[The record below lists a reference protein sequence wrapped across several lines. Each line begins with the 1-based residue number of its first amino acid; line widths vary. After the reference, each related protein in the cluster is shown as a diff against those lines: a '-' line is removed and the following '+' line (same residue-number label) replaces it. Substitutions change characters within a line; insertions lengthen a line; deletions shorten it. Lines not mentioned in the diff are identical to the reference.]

1 MNIKESKEFFLTPN
15 SVILSTSDLQ
25 GNILNYNL
33 AFRDASGYTDTEL
46 QNKSHNILR
55 HSDMPKEA
63 FQDFW
68 KTIQIGLPWFGIVKN
83 KRKNGDYYWVAA
95 NATPIIENGHITGY
109 LSVRYPA
116 TREQI
121 DFAGK
126 LYADVRTGRA
136 SFPWTK
142 VDSGIKTDV
151 LTAALAATAPL
162 GLLLTGVSQSSPL
175 LISVAVVAGAA
186 MSYLVTRSIT
196 RIQPTKAQRQNIEL
210 LANGHFKEKIAGN
223 DHWTFSLN
231 MIRSRVAEAAARQY
245 DASHQAAVLTT
256 AMNAASTNLMVADD
270 EFNII
275 SINLSLQEM
284 FRSNEVALKKA
295 LPNFDA
301 SRVVGSNMDIF
312 HKDPKHQRAMIARLT
327 QAWTGE
333 LKVGVLVLRLSVV
346 PILSNGQKL
355 GYVVEWLDR
364 TQEADLE
371 LQLERVA
378 HSAKDGVLH
387 RRVDL
392 SNAKGI
398 YQSLGSNI
406 NELLNILS
414 SFSGVI
420 AHSVGE
426 LAFSRL
432 NSDMSGN
439 FQGAFRS
446 VQNAINLAMRNLN
459 ELLGQVQYTSNEV
472 NNAMRQLSN
481 GVNHF
486 SDQTQEQAAAIEQ
499 TAAAMAQM
507 LMAVKSNAGNVLNA
521 ETLAYGVHDRLV
533 EGNSIMQQAL
543 DAMRRIDE
551 SGSKIGDIVTLIDSI
566 AFQTNLL
573 ALNAAVEAARAGEHG
588 RGFAVVASEVRALAG
603 KSADAAKDIKQLI
616 GENVTQIDHGMQL
629 VQKTSLALNDIKASV
644 DEMSGS
650 VSQIANASRE
660 QEKGIDEVNRAI
672 TVMDNVAQQSATLV
686 EQTAAAATHVAS
698 QMHGL
703 DGIVRQFKLSHA
715 GTAVASNGRSILAD
729 MKQAHLN
736 WRVRIA
742 NVIQGYEK
750 ISDIHSVK
758 NHHICG
764 LGKWRDSE
772 GRSFDHLPEMK
783 ALDIAHEKFHL
794 LVSEAVVAG
803 SEGACDDANLL
814 LAHVEKMSEEVV
826 GLLGKLETAIIKQG
840 GLMTDHPTDNHTKKT
855 LPYLN

>member
-855 LPYLN
+855 LSYLN

>member
-1 MNIKESKEFFLTPN
+1 
-15 SVILSTSDLQ
+15 
-25 GNILNYNL
+25 
-33 AFRDASGYTDTEL
+33 
-46 QNKSHNILR
+46 
-55 HSDMPKEA
+55 
-63 FQDFW
+63 
-68 KTIQIGLPWFGIVKN
+68 
-83 KRKNGDYYWVAA
+83 
-95 NATPIIENGHITGY
+95 
-109 LSVRYPA
+109 
-116 TREQI
+116 
-121 DFAGK
+121 
-126 LYADVRTGRA
+126 VRTGRA

-151 LTAALAATAPL
+151 LTAVVAATA
-162 GLLLTGVSQSSPL
+162 LLSLLVTGVSQSSPL
-175 LISVAVVAGAA
+175 LISIAVIAGAA
-186 MSYLVTRSIT
+186 MSYLLSRAIT

-231 MIRSRVAEAAARQY
+231 MIRSRIAEAAARQY
-245 DASHQAAVLTT
+245 DASRQAAILTT
-256 AMNAASTNLMVADD
+256 AMNAASTNLMVADA

-275 SINLSLQEM
+275 SINTSLQEM
-284 FRSNEVALKKA
+284 FRVNELALKKV

-312 HKDPKHQRAMIARLT
+312 HKNPAHNREKVSRLT
-327 QAWTGE
+327 QAWISEMKIAG
-333 LKVGVLVLRLSVV
+333 LVVRLSVA

-364 TQEADLE
+364 TQEVDLE
-371 LQLERVA
+371 MQLDVA
-378 HSAKDGVLH
+378 ARSAKDGILH
-387 RRVDL
+387 RRVDI
-392 SNAKGI
+392 SKAQGI

-432 NSDMSGN
+432 DSDMSGD

-472 NNAMRQLSN
+472 NNAMRQLSD

-507 LMAVKSNAGNVLNA
+507 LMAVKSNAGNVLSA
-521 ETLAYGVHDRLV
+521 ETLAHGVHERLV
-533 EGNSIMQQAL
+533 EGNRVMQQAL

-603 KSADAAKDIKQLI
+603 KSADAAKDIKHLI
-616 GENVTQIDHGMQL
+616 GESVNQIDQGMQL

-644 DEMSGS
+644 DEMSES

-672 TVMDNVAQQSATLV
+672 AVMDNVAQQSAALV
-686 EQTAAAATHVAS
+686 EQTAAAATHVAA

-703 DGIVRQFKLSHA
+703 DSIVRQFKLSHA

-742 NVIQGYEK
+742 NVIQGYE
-750 ISDIHSVK
+750 SNVDINTVK

-783 ALDIAHEKFHL
+783 ALDLAHEKFHL
-794 LVSEAVVAG
+794 IVAEAVIAG
-803 SEGACDDANLL
+803 SEGLCDDANLL
-814 LAHVEKMSEEVV
+814 LLQVEKMSEEVV
-826 GLLGKLETAIIKQG
+826 ELLGKLEAAIMKQG
-840 GLMTDHPTDNHTKKT
+840 GVMTEHSTHSHAAHHGHTHGIKA
-855 LPYLN
+855 LPHLK

>member
-295 LPNFDA
+295 LPHFDA

-855 LPYLN
+855 LSYLN